1 MQLALTEPQENFVFS
16 EARFPAIIGGLG
28 SGKTKAGTARLI
40 VLMVQDKGTNA
51 AYYMPTYDL
60 LRLRAFTG
68 LEDELSNLGLPF
80 ISNRGDFSIN
90 VIGYGTIILRS
101 YDNPERIVAYE
112 VAHSIVDELDTLSK
126 TKAELVWRKI
136 TERNRQKCNHP
147 QGNTVGCVTTPDQ
160 GYSGFI
166 YKRWFKNATKWHEVI
181 KAPTASNPYL
191 PKGYIDQ
198 IRENYDS
205 VLADL
210 YLNGEIVSL
219 QQNKVYHF
227 FDRFSHHSDRVLYED
242 DHEIQVGVDFNIGGC
257 CAVVTVEENGNP
269 ITVAE
274 FVSHDTRD
282 FCQRLEKYKK
292 DNRTIIVYPDA
303 SGKAQRTNASLSDI
317 DIIRQAGYVVDTPR
331 HNPPVRD
338 RINAVNGL
346 LSHNRW
352 LINTETC
359 PNLTESLEAQGY
371 DVRGQPEKFSEH
383 PAIDDW
389 VDAAGYFIHR
399 KWSLGRLAF
408 HTDIGFAS

>member
-1 MQLALTEPQENFVFS
+1 VLLSLTEPQENFVFS
-16 EARFPAIIGGLG
+16 QAKYPAMIGGLG
-28 SGKTKAGTARLI
+28 SGKTKAGTARL
-40 VLMVQDKGTNA
+40 VLLMLQDKGTNA

-60 LRLRAFTG
+60 LRLRAITG
-68 LEDELSNLGLPF
+68 LEEELENLGLPYETNRADYA
-80 ISNRGDFSIN
+80 IKVSN
-90 VIGYGTIILRS
+90 YGTIILRS
-101 YDNPERIVAYE
+101 YDNPQRIVAYE
-112 VAHSIVDELDTLSK
+112 VAHSIVDELDTLPK
-126 TKAELVWRKI
+126 DKASLVWRKI
-136 TERNRQKCNHP
+136 TERNRQRCLHP

-160 GYSGFI
+160 GYNGFI
-166 YKRWFKNATKWHEVI
+166 YSRWYKNSNKFHEVI
-181 KAPTASNPYL
+181 KAPSTSNPFI
-191 PKGYIDQ
+191 PDGYVEQ
-198 IRENYDS
+198 IKENYDS
-205 VLADL
+205 VLAKL
-210 YLNGEIVSL
+210 YLEGEIVSL
-219 QQNKVYHF
+219 TANKVYHF
-227 FDRFSHHSDRVLYED
+227 FNRNDHHSDRVLYED
-242 DHEIQVGVDFNIGGC
+242 DNEIQVGIDFNIGGC
-257 CAVVTVEENGNP
+257 CAIVTVEENGNP

-292 DNRTIIVYPDA
+292 NNRKIIVYPDA

-371 DVRGQPEKFSEH
+371 DVSGQPEKFSEH